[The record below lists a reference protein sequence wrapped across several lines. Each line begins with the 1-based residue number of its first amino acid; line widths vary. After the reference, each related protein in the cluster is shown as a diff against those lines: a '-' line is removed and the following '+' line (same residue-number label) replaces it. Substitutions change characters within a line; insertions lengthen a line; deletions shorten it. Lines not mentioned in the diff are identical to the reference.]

1 MFSMSAIQHEQSE
14 THKKST
20 WINGISLKSD
30 AYGIVKKVKKK
41 EIIKYLHRL

>member
-1 MFSMSAIQHEQSE
+1 MISMSAIQHEQSE

-30 AYGIVKKVKKK
+30 AYGIVKKKKR
-41 EIIKYLHRL
+41 INQIFTSAVA